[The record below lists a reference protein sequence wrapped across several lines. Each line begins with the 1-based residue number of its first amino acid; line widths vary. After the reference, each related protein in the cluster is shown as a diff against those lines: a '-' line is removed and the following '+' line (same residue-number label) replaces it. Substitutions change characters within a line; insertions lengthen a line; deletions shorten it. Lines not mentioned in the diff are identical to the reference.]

1 VTPGWLQAAV
11 AAIATVAIAVVP
23 LTPALPPRD
32 ALSARVLCALMAV
45 GACAGVAFARNV
57 KGIISAAIVV
67 VAAGGAI
74 GMLLQHVDAV
84 STCVADYPGGARIIG
99 REFTP
104 DGAAYVRTTGTVSPS
119 DLLLDV
125 AGNPERLWTGPSIA
139 RCRFWVGWG
148 GLLPIALLAGCVAV
162 IVARPRF
169 RYGPRSGG
177 APIAPT
183 ATPVTPVYDAFLSY
197 RHTEPDKTYALQVLE
212 ALESRGLRAAIDIRD
227 FRPNEHFVTEM
238 ERCVTQSR
246 FVLCVITARYVDSDH
261 CVEEVII
268 TKTIDLAERSR
279 RVVPL
284 KFEPVVLPV
293 WLHGLVGIDFT
304 ASADVEPV
312 ERLLALVQPH
322 AGAGEHRARADA

>member
-1 VTPGWLQAAV
+1 
-11 AAIATVAIAVVP
+11 
-23 LTPALPPRD
+23 
-32 ALSARVLCALMAV
+32 M
-45 GACAGVAFARNV
+45 
-57 KGIISAAIVV
+57 
-67 VAAGGAI
+67 
-74 GMLLQHVDAV
+74 
-84 STCVADYPGGARIIG
+84 
-99 REFTP
+99 
-104 DGAAYVRTTGTVSPS
+104 
-119 DLLLDV
+119 

-148 GLLPIALLAGCVAV
+148 GLLPIALLAVCVAA

-169 RYGPRSGG
+169 RYGARPGG
-177 APIAPT
+177 APTAPS
-183 ATPVTPVYDAFLSY
+183 ASPRTPIYDAFLSY

-212 ALESRGLRAAIDIRD
+212 ALESRGLRAAIDVRD

-261 CVEEVII
+261 CIEEAII
-268 TKTIDLAERSR
+268 SKTVDMAERSR

-312 ERLLALVQPH
+312 ERLFGLVQAH
-322 AGAGEHRARADA
+322 GW

>member
-11 AAIATVAIAVVP
+11 AAIATAAIALVP
-23 LTPALPPRD
+23 LTPALPQRD

-45 GACAGVAFARNV
+45 VACAGFAYARSV
-57 KGIISAAIVV
+57 KAVISATII
-67 VAAGGAI
+67 VAAVVGAI
-74 GMLLQHVDAV
+74 AMFLQHVDAG

-99 REFTP
+99 REYTP
-104 DGAAYVRTTGTVSPS
+104 DGAAYVRRTGTVSPG

-125 AGNPERLWTGPSIA
+125 AGDPARIWTRASIA

-148 GLLPIALLAGCVAV
+148 GLLPIALLAVCVAA

-169 RYGPRSGG
+169 RYGASPGG
-177 APIAPT
+177 APAGPSVSPR
-183 ATPVTPVYDAFLSY
+183 TPIYDAFLSY

-212 ALESRGLRAAIDIRD
+212 ALEARGLRAAIDIRD

-246 FVLCVITARYVDSDH
+246 FVVCVITARYVDSDH
-261 CVEEVII
+261 CIEEAII
-268 TKTIDLAERSR
+268 SKTVDLAERSR
-279 RVVPL
+279 RVIPL

-304 ASADVEPV
+304 ASAQVDPV
-312 ERLLALVQPH
+312 ERLLGLVQAP
-322 AGAGEHRARADA
+322 AGEHPARAHA

>member
-1 VTPGWLQAAV
+1 M
-11 AAIATVAIAVVP
+11 
-23 LTPALPPRD
+23 R
-32 ALSARVLCALMAV
+32 
-45 GACAGVAFARNV
+45 
-57 KGIISAAIVV
+57 K
-67 VAAGGAI
+67 
-74 GMLLQHVDAV
+74 
-84 STCVADYPGGARIIG
+84 
-99 REFTP
+99 
-104 DGAAYVRTTGTVSPS
+104 TGTVSPG

-125 AGNPERLWTGPSIA
+125 AGDPERIWTGPSIA

-148 GLLPIALLAGCVAV
+148 GLLPIALLAVCVAA

-169 RYGPRSGG
+169 RYGARPGG
-177 APIAPT
+177 APTAPS
-183 ATPVTPVYDAFLSY
+183 ASPRTPIYDAFLSY

-261 CVEEVII
+261 CIEEAII
-268 TKTIDLAERSR
+268 SKTVDMAERSR

-312 ERLLALVQPH
+312 ERLLGLVQAH
-322 AGAGEHRARADA
+322 AGEHPARAARVRLRPTCR